1 MISPPL
7 RIESMPRL
15 TTIEGMLSQATRK
28 PMNPVTA
35 TPARTGTSQL
45 AQIGHPA
52 TAIEPES
59 TASTPI
65 KEPTETS
72 MLPETITIDMPIAA
86 TAT

>member
-7 RIESMPRL
+7 RIERKPSV
-15 TTIEGMLSQATRK
+15 TTIEGMFSQATRK
-28 PMNPVTA
+28 PMKPVTA
-35 TPARTGTSQL
+35 MPARTGTSQL
-45 AQIGHPA
+45 SQIGQPA

-65 KEPTETS
+65 SEPTETS